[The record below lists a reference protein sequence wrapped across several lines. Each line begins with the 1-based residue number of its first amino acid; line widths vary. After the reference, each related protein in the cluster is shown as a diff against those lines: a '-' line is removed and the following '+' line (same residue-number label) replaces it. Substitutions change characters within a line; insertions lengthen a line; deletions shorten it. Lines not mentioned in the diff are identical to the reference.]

1 MANVAGERNRGVLRR
16 LLAERQLVLFVGEG
30 GVGKTSCAAALAL
43 ALAAEGKRIAVLT
56 IDPAP
61 RLGDALGLDAL
72 GSEWREVAHTSV
84 RDAGGRLV
92 ASRLDTKYEFDR
104 LVARFAPTPAVAR
117 RILASPIYAT
127 LSDQLG
133 GADSYMAFQRLHE
146 MLESD
151 AHDVLVVD
159 TPPAQHADEI
169 LGAPA
174 RLARLFD
181 TGALAMVADP
191 ALALAR
197 AGSAVAAY
205 TIGLAL
211 RGLERV
217 TGSEL
222 RRDLADFATSFE
234 AVAAALTRRA
244 GEVTD
249 VLRSSRSVVVEV
261 VRPDHHSVVAAASLR
276 RSLAA
281 ADLTVA
287 CTIVNRMTPNPAA
300 APSYEPVRKVAATD
314 HPTTVPPGAA
324 GAEAAMAAALRS
336 IRDAEIAAVDT
347 FERALAAES
356 GDGANVVRMAAVER
370 GIETPDALIELG
382 RSLLRS

>member
-1 MANVAGERNRGVLRR
+1 MSAGVQESRGTIRR
-16 LLAERQLVLFVGEG
+16 LLADRRLVLFVGEG

-43 ALAAEGKRIAVLT
+43 AIAAQGKRVAVLT

-72 GSEWREVAHTSV
+72 GNEWREVVHSAV

-92 ASRLDTKYEFDR
+92 ASRLDTKHEFDR
-104 LVARFAPTPAVAR
+104 LVTRFAPSPAVAE

-146 MLESD
+146 MIASD
-151 AHDVLVVD
+151 EHDLLVVD

-174 RLARLFD
+174 RLARLFE

-191 ALALAR
+191 AKALAR

-211 RGLERV
+211 RALERI
-217 TGSEL
+217 TGTAL
-222 RRDLADFATSFE
+222 RHDLAEFATSFE

-244 GEVTD
+244 GEVTEA
-249 VLRSSRSVVVEV
+249 LRSSDSVVVEV
-261 VRPDHHSVVAAASLR
+261 VRPDHHSAIAAATLRKSLNNAG
-276 RSLAA
+276 LAV
-281 ADLTVA
+281 TF
-287 CTIVNRMTPNPAA
+287 TIVNRMTPPPRVLAAADTRGGDTTPAA
-300 APSYEPVRKVAATD
+300 ALR
-314 HPTTVPPGAA
+314 
-324 GAEAAMAAALRS
+324 AEAAMAAALGA
-336 IRDAEIAAVDT
+336 IRDAEIAAVDA
-347 FERALAAES
+347 FERAIQAES
-356 GDGANVVRMAAVER
+356 ADVGPVLRTAAIER
-370 GIETPDALIELG
+370 GIDTPDALLELG
-382 RSLLRS
+382 RSILRG